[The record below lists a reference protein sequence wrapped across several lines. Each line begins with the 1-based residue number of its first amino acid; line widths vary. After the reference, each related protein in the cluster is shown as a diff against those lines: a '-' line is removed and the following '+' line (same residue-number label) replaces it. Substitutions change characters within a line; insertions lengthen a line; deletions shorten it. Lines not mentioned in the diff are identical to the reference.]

1 MAIPKK
7 NKNSDNLTDA
17 ERALQAQYNNDEYVA
32 SLTKEPSDDADG
44 GFEDPYA
51 VYRAPGED
59 LSYSYEID
67 AEKGTLKPFDSDRKT
82 KRKKTVSTKDFD
94 ARRNLAKRE
103 NRIRTGVVVILVSV
117 LGLAI
122 YQTVVPKHIPD
133 AAEIKAIAQ
142 QAVNK
147 TKFPASRAK
156 VFAENYVSSY
166 VRINA
171 DEDSNKLLNYYT
183 TGSDEKNSVNSSGR
197 SHSGQVTQY
206 DIVSAKADDGISL
219 GDNSGSFLVTA
230 YVRPSITKQDA
241 NTLKEKTAT
250 EKMDEG
256 KWVSFRVNVFWD
268 EKMNGFAIA
277 GTPTLMPSTNVIP
290 SNNVPKAKALGKL
303 DSTATNKVQGTVTNF
318 MKAYATSSPED
329 YTSLQQYVT
338 ANADASLKTGMRG
351 KFTFGNTSS
360 SKGGISVEAYLP
372 EGSNSDDVLT
382 VKTTVDWV
390 DAIESATSEQATQ
403 PRITYQST
411 YILTMVKQADGKYQ
425 VSKMTPEIYTP
436 DADALNDYKN
446 K

>member
-51 VYRAPGED
+51 VYRDPGED

>member
-1 MAIPKK
+1 M
-7 NKNSDNLTDA
+7 
-17 ERALQAQYNNDEYVA
+17 
-32 SLTKEPSDDADG
+32 
-44 GFEDPYA
+44 
-51 VYRAPGED
+51 
-59 LSYSYEID
+59 
-67 AEKGTLKPFDSDRKT
+67 
-82 KRKKTVSTKDFD
+82 
-94 ARRNLAKRE
+94 
-103 NRIRTGVVVILVSV
+103 
-117 LGLAI
+117 
-122 YQTVVPKHIPD
+122 
-133 AAEIKAIAQ
+133 
-142 QAVNK
+142 
-147 TKFPASRAK
+147 
-156 VFAENYVSSY
+156 
-166 VRINA
+166 
-171 DEDSNKLLNYYT
+171 
-183 TGSDEKNSVNSSGR
+183 
-197 SHSGQVTQY
+197 
-206 DIVSAKADDGISL
+206 
-219 GDNSGSFLVTA
+219 
-230 YVRPSITKQDA
+230 
-241 NTLKEKTAT
+241 
-250 EKMDEG
+250 
-256 KWVSFRVNVFWD
+256 NVFWD

>member
-7 NKNSDNLTDA
+7 SKNSDNLTDA

-133 AAEIKAIAQ
+133 EAEIKAIAQ

-268 EKMNGFAIA
+268 ETTNGFAIA

-390 DAIESATSEQATQ
+390 DAIESATSDQATQ

-436 DADALNDYKN
+436 DADALKDYKN